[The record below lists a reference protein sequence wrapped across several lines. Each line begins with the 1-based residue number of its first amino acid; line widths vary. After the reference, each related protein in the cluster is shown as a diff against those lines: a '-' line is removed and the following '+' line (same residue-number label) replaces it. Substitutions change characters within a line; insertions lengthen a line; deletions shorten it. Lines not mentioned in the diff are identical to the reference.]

1 MPHPLRDEF
10 LRHLAVE
17 RGLSDNYQLLLN
29 RLLGEFG
36 DWLDDPRRE
45 TAAGDLRAVTTAHLG
60 EYLRERQGGGL
71 APGSL
76 KLIAVALRVFFR
88 FLHARGHVA
97 ADPAETLALP
107 RARRSLPRPLN
118 QGETATLLDTL
129 PDRPDDPL
137 ALRDRAMLEL
147 LYGSGLRRGELAGAR
162 LENLALEDGLI
173 RVQGKGGK
181 VRLVPVG
188 VKARAAL
195 EGYLRLGRPALVKKR
210 TGAEIFLSRLGR
222 GLTTQT
228 VYNVV
233 RAAAARAGLTGVHP
247 HRLRHSFATHLLGN
261 GADLRVIQE
270 LLGHADIATTQIYTH
285 VDAPRLKEVH
295 RKFHP
300 RA

>member
-1 MPHPLRDEF
+1 MHAHRDDF
-10 LRHLAVE
+10 LRHLATE
-17 RGLSDNYQLLLN
+17 RGLSENYQLLIN
-29 RLLGEFG
+29 RLLEEFL
-36 DWLDDPRRE
+36 DWLADARRGALTDP
-45 TAAGDLRAVTTAHLG
+45 GAVTTAHLG
-60 EYLRERQGGGL
+60 DYLRERQGAGL

-88 FLHARGHVA
+88 FLHARGRIPR
-97 ADPAETLALP
+97 DQAETLALP
-107 RARRSLPRPLN
+107 RSRRSLPRPLN
-118 QGETATLLDTL
+118 LVDVATLLDTL
-129 PDRPDDPL
+129 PDRPNDPT

-181 VRLVPVG
+181 VRLVPIG
-188 VKARAAL
+188 AKARAAL
-195 EGYLRLGRPALVKKR
+195 EDYLRLGRPALVKKR

-233 RAAAARAGLTGVHP
+233 RAAAARAGLPGVHP
-247 HRLRHSFATHLLGN
+247 HRLRHSFATHLLGG

>member
-1 MPHPLRDEF
+1 MQAHRDDF
-10 LRHLAVE
+10 LRHLATE
-17 RGLSDNYQLLLN
+17 RGLSDNYQILIH
-29 RLLGEFG
+29 RLLGEFIA
-36 DWLDDPRRE
+36 WLADPRRGAIAE
-45 TAAGDLRAVTTAHLG
+45 PAAVTTAHLG
-60 EYLRERQGGGL
+60 DYLRERQGGGL

-76 KLIAVALRVFFR
+76 KLVAVALRVFFR
-88 FLHARGHVA
+88 FLHARGHVPT
-97 ADPAETLALP
+97 DPAETLALP

-118 QGETATLLDTL
+118 AVDVADLLDTM
-129 PDRPDDPL
+129 PDRPNDPL

-162 LENLALEDGLI
+162 LENLALDDGLI

-181 VRLVPVG
+181 IRVVPVG
-188 VKARAAL
+188 AKARAAL
-195 EGYLRLGRPALVKKR
+195 DDYLRLGRPALVKKR

-222 GLTTQT
+222 RLTTQT

-233 RAAAARAGLTGVHP
+233 RAVAARAGLTSVHP
-247 HRLRHSFATHLLGN
+247 HRLRHSFATHLLAG

-295 RKFHP
+295 RRFHP

>member
-1 MPHPLRDEF
+1 MHAHRDLF

-17 RGLSDNYQLLLN
+17 RGLSDNYQLLVN
-29 RLLGEFG
+29 RLLGEFI
-36 DWLDDPRRE
+36 DWLGDARRGTVTDPG
-45 TAAGDLRAVTTAHLG
+45 AITTAHLG
-60 EYLRERQGGGL
+60 DYLRERQGGGL

-76 KLIAVALRVFFR
+76 KLVAVALRVFFR
-88 FLHARGHVA
+88 FLHARGHVPT
-97 ADPAETLALP
+97 DPAETLALP

-118 QGETATLLDTL
+118 AGDVAGLLDTL
-129 PDRPDDPL
+129 PDRPNDPL

-147 LYGSGLRRGELAGAR
+147 IYGSGLRRGELAGAR
-162 LENLALEDGLI
+162 LENLALDDGLI

-188 VKARAAL
+188 AKARAAL
-195 EGYLRLGRPALVKKR
+195 EDYLRLGRPALVKKR

-233 RAAAARAGLTGVHP
+233 RAVAARAGLTGMHP
-247 HRLRHSFATHLLGN
+247 HRLRHSFATHLLAG

-270 LLGHADIATTQIYTH
+270 LLGHADIATTQVYTH
-285 VDAPRLKEVH
+285 VDAPRLKAVH